1 MDNSVIKFAKE
12 YGFEEKDIRYV
23 NTVNEKNVYQL
34 MVEPFTWGNPILII
48 EDDPV
53 RFTTVEES
61 ELALY
66 GKITGCE
73 YTPACEPSEPSDD

>member
-1 MDNSVIKFAKE
+1 MDDSIIKFAKE
-12 YGFEEKDIRYV
+12 HGFEEKQIRHV
-23 NTVNEKNVYQL
+23 SVVNEKNVYQL

-66 GKITGCE
+66 DKITGCDYSPE
-73 YTPACEPSEPSDD
+73 FEPADPSDE